1 MRVSLL
7 LFLSISLQVA
17 SAADLSSSWN
27 DLRAKRE
34 ALTTFHQEFEISRT
48 FKLSGHIQASKYSEA
63 IDYAR
68 GRWRERSISG
78 AGDRIKLFD
87 GQDLYEFE
95 DGNDEYVRIKHSS
108 KEESPQPTLY
118 VTTDLEL
125 RKAEERRR
133 GPCGLPKPDHECMT
147 VEIPVKGWVHNVA
160 GGMSR
165 MSGGDRMLVFDT
177 ATGLLIAS
185 RTIENIEEPRGAYQ
199 SDVTYML
206 KRLSYNGAVNDALF
220 RLPPSADKE
229 VKKLPF
235 WDAGRM
241 KKQLAGKAA
250 PELVMTDMQGK
261 TIKLSGLRGKTVLLD
276 FWATW
281 CGPCRADGPSLD
293 KLYRKYGDRNLTI
306 IGISVNEER
315 SIVQKFIAE
324 HPHSYPIALTTEN
337 EMPRPYQVGVFPT
350 YMVIDSE
357 GKLAFAT
364 EGEKGFSELRKLL
377 KKAGLDTE

>member
-1 MRVSLL
+1 MGACAEPYVVDGECLALIKRSREEEIPQPHLYTT
-7 LFLSISLQVA
+7 
-17 SAADLSSSWN
+17 ADL
-27 DLRAKRE
+27 
-34 ALTTFHQEFEISRT
+34 Q
-48 FKLSGHIQASKYSEA
+48 
-63 IDYAR
+63 
-68 GRWRERSISG
+68 
-78 AGDRIKLFD
+78 
-87 GQDLYEFE
+87 
-95 DGNDEYVRIKHSS
+95 
-108 KEESPQPTLY
+108 
-118 VTTDLEL
+118 L
-125 RKAEERRR
+125 RKAKERRR
-133 GPCGLPKPDHECMT
+133 GPCGLPKPDH
-147 VEIPVKGWVHNVA
+147 
-160 GGMSR
+160 
-165 MSGGDRMLVFDT
+165 
-177 ATGLLIAS
+177 
-185 RTIENIEEPRGAYQ
+185 
-199 SDVTYML
+199 
-206 KRLSYNGAVNDALF
+206 NDALF
-220 RLPPSADKE
+220 RLPSSADKE